1 MLVYLL
7 SNSGVFKGKTK
18 DFKITMLAFILY
30 GVAFGAMWKFE
41 KTKNYAKY
49 LIPLFIADLVVY
61 KLVVSKVEED
71 NKAKKLKKKKSVKSS
86 KSLSSK
92 VKPKLVKSQLK
103 TSKKSKNN
111 LSVKSNKSNI
121 NLDTKGECKRE
132 GCNIEPKVK
141 VQTKSQEELEKEK
154 RLEESKKELEKQ
166 KKAIEEL
173 ERIRKLEAEYINNSS
188 LIETTQ
194 ENQVDTKPIQELN
207 QESNKQEDLESINIP
222 IYRPNISSKN

>member
-1 MLVYLL
+1 MEINKNGFVYQ
-7 SNSGVFKGKTK
+7 FKR
-18 DFKITMLAFILY
+18 D
-30 GVAFGAMWKFE
+30 
-41 KTKNYAKY
+41 
-49 LIPLFIADLVVY
+49 
-61 KLVVSKVEED
+61 D
-71 NKAKKLKKKKSVKSS
+71 NEIMDMFYERCW
-86 KSLSSK
+86 KSLENS
-92 VKPKLVKSQLK
+92 PK
-103 TSKKSKNN
+103 T
-111 LSVKSNKSNI
+111 
-121 NLDTKGECKRE
+121 
-132 GCNIEPKVK
+132 
-141 VQTKSQEELEKEK
+141 QEELEKEK